1 MNKPTILV
9 VEDEADILELVA
21 FNLEAA
27 GFKVLKSKDGQ
38 QALNLARAQR
48 PDLVVLDLLLPGLD
62 GREVCRQLKRGKE
75 TDHIPVLILSALA
88 EETDRVVGFEIGADD
103 YLTKPFSPRELVL
116 RARAILR
123 RSQAPAP
130 AAGLISRPGLVIDPE
145 RHQAELEGQP
155 LELTVTE
162 FKLLHHLAA
171 HPGRVLSRE
180 LLLETVW
187 GYQYQ
192 GYSRTVDTH
201 VRRLRKK
208 LGRHKDLIDTVRGLG
223 YRFKEE
229 A

>member
-1 MNKPTILV
+1 MNKPTVLI
-9 VEDEADILELVA
+9 VEDEDDILELVA

-27 GFKVLKSKDGQ
+27 GFKAFKARDGQ
-38 QALNLARAQR
+38 QGLAQARSLR

-62 GREVCRQLKRGKE
+62 GREVCRQLKRGSD
-75 TDHIPVLILSALA
+75 TDQIPVLILSALT

-123 RSQAPAP
+123 RTQTAAAPAGHLNR
-130 AAGLISRPGLVIDPE
+130 AGLVMDPD
-145 RHQAELEGQP
+145 RHQAELDGEP

-162 FKLLHHLAA
+162 FKLLHYLAA

-180 LLLETVW
+180 VLLETVW

-208 LGRHKDLIDTVRGLG
+208 LGDHQDLIDTVRGLG

-229 A
+229 E

>member
-1 MNKPTILV
+1 MNKPTVLV
-9 VEDEADILELVA
+9 VEDENDILELVA

-27 GFKVLKSKDGQ
+27 GFKVVKARDGQ
-38 QALNLARAQR
+38 QGLAQARSLR

-62 GREVCRQLKRGKE
+62 GREVCRQIKRGAD
-75 TDHIPVLILSALA
+75 TDQIPVLILSALA

-123 RSQAPAP
+123 RTQPP
-130 AAGLISRPGLVIDPE
+130 AAPSGHLRRGGLVMDPD
-145 RHQAELEGQP
+145 RHQAEMDGRP

-162 FKLLHHLAA
+162 FKLLHQLAA

-208 LGRHKDLIDTVRGLG
+208 LGPRQDLIDTVRGLG